1 MNKKI
6 VEAIVEEVDAVLSA
20 PITARGVDEAVLI
33 GADVRAEL
41 RILIQKHLAEA
52 PEAQPLVHQSRRR

>member
-20 PITARGVDEAVLI
+20 PIIPKGMDGAMLI
-33 GADVRAEL
+33 NADVRAEVKKL
-41 RILIQKHLAEA
+41 LQSYLAEA
-52 PEAQPLVHQSRRR
+52 PEPDSLVHQTRRR